1 MTARTLSKIG
11 EIMIS
16 KKKLLRNH
24 ISLKV
29 QVGQYMFKGIK
40 INKKKW
46 LSAKEVGAYNANCF
60 FTKQTEIKSNGTIM
74 IQLRLKRIAFLS
86 NSKLK
91 RISFFII
98 TPTLKRSIIKASFKL
113 KNNDNY
119 V

>member
-40 INKKKW
+40 INKKK
-46 LSAKEVGAYNANCF
+46 
-60 FTKQTEIKSNGTIM
+60 
-74 IQLRLKRIAFLS
+74 
-86 NSKLK
+86 
-91 RISFFII
+91 
-98 TPTLKRSIIKASFKL
+98 
-113 KNNDNY
+113 
-119 V
+119 